1 MNTVRPIE
9 WRDGKVRFLDQT
21 RLPLEE
27 VYVETDEEVVIAD
40 AIRSLAIR
48 GAPLVG
54 IAAGYGFVLAFQ
66 KLKTNDVQST
76 IAWIERT
83 TNLFASTRP
92 TAVNLFWAL
101 NRMRYVV
108 IDAAGSALEETQSR
122 LLDEAK
128 AIHAEDEELCRVIG
142 QLGAHLL
149 PAAST
154 VLTHCNTGSLATGG
168 SGTAQ
173 SIITTAWEQLK
184 LRHVYIDE
192 TRPLLQGARLTAW
205 ELDKLQI
212 PFTLITDS
220 TAAFVM
226 QRGMVSVVLVGAD
239 RITLNGDVANK
250 IGTYGLAVLAKH
262 HGIPFYVAAPTTT
275 IDFEMASGK
284 DIPIEQRSGAEV
296 TSYGQK
302 QTAPSGIDVYAPA
315 FDITPNELV
324 SAIIT
329 EKGVLRSPFRM
340 AMEELKKKDL
350 SSIVRKAVFR

>member
-1 MNTVRPIE
+1 MNTVRAIE
-9 WRDGKVRFLDQT
+9 WRNEKVRFLDQT
-21 RLPLEE
+21 KLPVEE
-27 VYVETDEEVVIAD
+27 VYVETDDESVVAD

-54 IAAGYGFVLAFQ
+54 IAVGYGFVLAFQ
-66 KLKTNDVQST
+66 KLKTHDAKAT
-76 IAWIERT
+76 IEWIERT
-83 TNLFASTRP
+83 THLFASTRP

-101 NRMRYVV
+101 NRMRHAV
-108 IDAAGSALEETQSR
+108 IDTVGGSPEEMQSR
-122 LLDEAK
+122 LLAEAK
-128 AIHAEDEELCRVIG
+128 AIHTEDEETCRVIG

-154 VLTHCNTGSLATGG
+154 ILTHCNTGGLATGG

-173 SIITTAWEQLK
+173 SIIATAWEQLK

-226 QRGMVSVVLVGAD
+226 QRGMVNVVLVGAD

-250 IGTYGLAVLAKH
+250 IGTYGLAVLARH

-275 IDFEMASGK
+275 IDFEMSSGK

-296 TSYGQK
+296 TLIGQK
-302 QTAPSGIDVYAPA
+302 QVAPSDVDVYAPA

-329 EKGVLRSPFRM
+329 DKGVLRSPIRM
-340 AMEELKKKDL
+340 AMEDLKKKEL
-350 SSIVRKAVFR
+350 SSIVRKAVFH